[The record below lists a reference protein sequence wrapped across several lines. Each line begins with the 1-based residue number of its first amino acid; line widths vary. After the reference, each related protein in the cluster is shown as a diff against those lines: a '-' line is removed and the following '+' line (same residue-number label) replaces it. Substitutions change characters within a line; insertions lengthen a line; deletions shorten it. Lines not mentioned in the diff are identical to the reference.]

1 MNEGQ
6 MSISSVGGSS
16 GDTVEVQFIKYPWL
30 FFDRSLPDD
39 DTYIEDFIDWRLEKD
54 SRTNTCAVQFT
65 LEILQNITP
74 VGKISVFRILK
85 WFSYETGLF
94 LPENNEEEEDDD
106 PVMTIG
112 VPGQFPN
119 LIIGGG
125 KDEPQ
130 LTIGV
135 PSQFPNINIGGTVS
149 IGQLPGFCNGRKC

>member
-94 LPENNEEEEDDD
+94 LPENNEEEDD

-112 VPGQFPN
+112 IPGKFPN
-119 LIIGGG
+119 LNTGGG
-125 KDEPQ
+125 SGMINLNTWTQ
-130 LTIGV
+130 L
-135 PSQFPNINIGGTVS
+135 GGS
-149 IGQLPGFCNGRKC
+149 GGKPGTLCKKGRKC